1 MPVWLSENLGTI
13 VIAALGAA
21 AVAVAVWSLVRR
33 RKRGGGC
40 GCGCENCPSGGCHT
54 KSTK

>member
-1 MPVWLSENLGTI
+1 MPVWFSENLGTI
-13 VIAALGAA
+13 VIAALVAA

-40 GCGCENCPSGGCHT
+40 GCGCYRKISVFSG
-54 KSTK
+54 S

>member
-1 MPVWLSENLGTI
+1 MPVWFSENLGTI
-13 VIAALGAA
+13 VIAALVAA